1 MTAKGLF
8 EPITIGDVEI
18 DNRIAMAPMNV
29 VTSTQDGYVTPQDIA
44 HLARRAKGGFGL
56 VITGAIICSRL
67 AAPFVFHRNM
77 YLYDESFIPGLGNMV
92 DTVHHFGAKIFAQ
105 LSVGFG
111 RQGHALDGTTPYA
124 PSAIPMSITPDNL
137 PKGFREAMMANPYT
151 LPISYNEIIPREMT
165 IEEIKS
171 EQKEYALA
179 CQRAV
184 VCGFDGIEIHAPHG
198 YLEHEFLSP
207 RTNRR
212 TDLYGGSLQNRMR
225 FVLELMLR
233 ALDATKGAVP
243 IGIRLSADEHM
254 PEGIGIDEMIEVH
267 KTLQDWGLNYLHLS
281 DGSYEAL
288 KYFFPDSIEHV
299 RDHLLVEAKK
309 IKKSLKIP
317 LMTPG
322 VNDAAIAEKAIKEG
336 ATDMIS
342 LGRQSLADPDWP
354 QKVKDGKQSSIKVCK
369 RDCMCV
375 IRPHVGLYPRCTV
388 NPEVG
393 FEQYDP
399 DLLVTK
405 RTGAILPKR
414 MHKLP
419 APQPH

>member
-1 MTAKGLF
+1 MTDKLLF
-8 EPITIGDVEI
+8 SPIKIGDVEI
-18 DNRIAMAPMNV
+18 DNRIAMAPMNMV
-29 VTSTQDGYVTPQDIA
+29 YSTQDGYVTPQDIA
-44 HLARRAKGGFGL
+44 QLARRAKGGFGL
-56 VITGAIICSRL
+56 IITGAIICTRL
-67 AAPFVFHRNM
+67 SAPFVFHRNL
-77 YLYDESFIPGLGNMV
+77 YLYDESFMPLLGKMT
-92 DTVHHFGAKIFAQ
+92 DTIHHFGAKIFAQ

-111 RQGHALDGTTPYA
+111 RQGSALDGTPSYA
-124 PSAIPMSITPDNL
+124 PSSIPMSMAPDNM
-137 PKGFREAMMANPYT
+137 PKGLATAMLANPYT
-151 LPISYNEIIPREMT
+151 LPVHYNESIPREMT
-165 IEEIKS
+165 IDEIKS

-198 YLEHEFLSP
+198 YLEHQFLSP
-207 RTNRR
+207 RSNKR
-212 TDLYGGSLQNRMR
+212 TVYGGSLQNRMR

-267 KTLQDWGLNYLHLS
+267 KTLQDWGLSYLHLS

-322 VNDAAIAEKAIKEG
+322 VNDAAVAEKAIKEG
-336 ATDMIS
+336 ATDMIT
-342 LGRQSLADPDWP
+342 LGRQSIADPDWP
-354 QKVKDGKQSSIKVCK
+354 NKVKEGKPSSIKVCK
-369 RDCMCV
+369 RDMTCIMRAH
-375 IRPHVGLYPRCTV
+375 IGLYPRCTV

-393 FEQYDP
+393 FEEYDP
-399 DLLVTK
+399 ELCMTK
-405 RTGAILPKR
+405 DRGHFYPSIFISCLSLNPIK
-414 MHKLP
+414 
-419 APQPH
+419 